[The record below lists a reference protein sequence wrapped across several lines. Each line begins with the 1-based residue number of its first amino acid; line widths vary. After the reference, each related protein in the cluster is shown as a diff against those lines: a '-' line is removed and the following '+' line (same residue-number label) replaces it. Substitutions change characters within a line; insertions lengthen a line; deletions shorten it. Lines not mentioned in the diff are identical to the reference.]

1 MEPWTSNALTP
12 EQFRDELVEWC
23 RNKIAALY
31 DREDSTSVERD
42 KVALEGLSY
51 MLEFVES
58 HLRAATFHPIPPDGA
73 HN

>member
-12 EQFRDELVEWC
+12 EQFRDEMVAWCNILADNYDIKDKSLNVE
-23 RNKIAALY
+23 
-31 DREDSTSVERD
+31 ERYYYVGRHRGACD
-42 KVALEGLSY
+42 ILD
-51 MLEFVES
+51 